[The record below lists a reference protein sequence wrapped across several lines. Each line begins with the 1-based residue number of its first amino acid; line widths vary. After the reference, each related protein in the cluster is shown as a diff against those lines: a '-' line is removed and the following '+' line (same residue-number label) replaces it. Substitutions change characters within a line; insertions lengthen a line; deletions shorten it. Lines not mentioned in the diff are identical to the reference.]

1 MKTIKVKPI
10 DPIRIQLNDK
20 TYTCTFSMMGM
31 AYMQEELGKLPCKL
45 NEISPA
51 RMTALIL
58 YSGIRPN
65 EPEFTIE
72 EANALAV
79 QMGPSHY
86 SDIIG
91 AYNEAIYGSMD
102 KMGQNEL
109 KKAVAQYLLNA
120 KK

>member
-10 DPIRIQLNDK
+10 DPIQIQLNDK
-20 TYTCTFSMMGM
+20 EYICTFSMLGM
-31 AYMQEELGKLPCKL
+31 AYMQEELGKLEGKL

-58 YSGIRPN
+58 YSGIKPN

-91 AYNEAIYGSMD
+91 AYNEAIYDSMD
-102 KMGQNEL
+102 QSGQDKL
-109 KKAVAQYLLNA
+109 KKAIAQYLLNA

>member
-10 DPIRIQLNDK
+10 DPIQIQLKDK
-20 TYTCTFSMMGM
+20 AYTCTFSMMGM
-31 AYMQEELGKLPCKL
+31 AYMQEELGNLKC
-45 NEISPA
+45 NSPA

-65 EPEFTIE
+65 EPDFTIE

-102 KMGQNEL
+102 KMGQNE
-109 KKAVAQYLLNA
+109 
-120 KK
+120 